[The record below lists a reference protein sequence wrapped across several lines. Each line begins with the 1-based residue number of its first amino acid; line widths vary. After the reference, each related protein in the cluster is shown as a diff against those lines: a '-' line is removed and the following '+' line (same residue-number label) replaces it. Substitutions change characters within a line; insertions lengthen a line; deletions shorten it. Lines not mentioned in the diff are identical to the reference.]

1 MARQVTAGEAWPGTA
16 GHIGARRGR
25 SRQAGRGGAWPG
37 RSEAGQLEAG
47 MAGRGRTW
55 PGLSWQIEAGSAGRG
70 LAWPGTAERGRR
82 GRLLINKSFR

>member
-37 RSEAGQLEAG
+37 EA
-47 MAGRGRTW
+47 R
-55 PGLSWQIEAGSAGRG
+55 QIEAGGAGRG
-70 LAWPGTAERGRR
+70 TAEGVA
-82 GRLLINKSFR
+82 SWV